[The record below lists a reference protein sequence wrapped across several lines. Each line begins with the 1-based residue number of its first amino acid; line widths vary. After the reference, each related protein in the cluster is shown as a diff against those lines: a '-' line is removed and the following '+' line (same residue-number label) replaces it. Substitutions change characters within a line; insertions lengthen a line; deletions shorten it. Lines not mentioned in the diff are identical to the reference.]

1 NYTKYAVEKE
11 KRFNLQMKAYEE
23 QQKEIKRLET
33 FVEKNIARACTSGM
47 AKSRRKQLEHMDRIN
62 MTMQDS
68 RNDNLS
74 FDIKRENGNDVL
86 RIKDIGIGYEKPL
99 NEGISFNV
107 DKGDRIAVI
116 GPNGIGKSTL
126 VKTIAKH
133 LPKHGGEIIYGTNVS
148 IGYYDQKQ
156 RSEEQTSEL

>member
-1 NYTKYAVEKE
+1 
-11 KRFNLQMKAYEE
+11 
-23 QQKEIKRLET
+23 
-33 FVEKNIARACTSGM
+33 
-47 AKSRRKQLEHMDRIN
+47 
-62 MTMQDS
+62 
-68 RNDNLS
+68 
-74 FDIKRENGNDVL
+74 DIKRESGNDVL

-126 VKTIAKH
+126 VKTIAKK
-133 LPKHGGEIIYGTNVS
+133 LPKIGGEITYGTNVS

-156 RSEEQTSEL
+156 AEFHSRNTILEELWKEYPHFQEQDIRKILGQFLFTQDDVNKHVYQLSGDRKSTRLN